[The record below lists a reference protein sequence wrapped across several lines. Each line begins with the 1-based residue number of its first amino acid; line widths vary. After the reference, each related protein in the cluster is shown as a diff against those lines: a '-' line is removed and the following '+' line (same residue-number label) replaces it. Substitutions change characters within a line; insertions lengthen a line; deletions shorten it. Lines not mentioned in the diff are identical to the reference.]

1 MTDHPELI
9 DSENVFEGRVF
20 GLRLDT
26 LRTPDGHTF
35 RREMIY
41 HPGAVCMVPIDSDGR
56 LLLVEQYRHGARTRL
71 LEIPAGTLEPGEDPG
86 ETAAR
91 ELREEVGMRAERVES
106 LGGFWI
112 APSYATEYLH
122 LYLCR
127 ELTPDPLPGDEDE
140 DIEVVRLTPD
150 EAVAAID
157 SGRIIDAK
165 SIAGILRWDR
175 LSDRGGG

>member
-20 GLRLDT
+20 TLRLDT
-26 LRTPDGHTF
+26 LRRPDGHTF

-56 LLLVEQYRHGARTRL
+56 LLLVEQYRHGAQTRL

>member
-20 GLRLDT
+20 ALRLDT

>member
-1 MTDHPELI
+1 MPEHPELT
-9 DSENVFEGRVF
+9 DSETVFAGRLF
-20 GLRLDT
+20 DLRLDT
-26 LRTPDGHTF
+26 LRAPEGHTF
-35 RREMIY
+35 QREMVY
-41 HPGAVCMVPIDSDGR
+41 HGGAVCMIPVDGEGR

-71 LEIPAGTLEPGEDPG
+71 LEIPAGTLEPGEDPS

-91 ELREEVGMRAERVES
+91 ELREEVGMRASRVES

-122 LYLCR
+122 LFLCTD
-127 ELTPDPLPGDEDE
+127 LTPDPLPGDEDE
-140 DIEVVRLTPD
+140 DIEVVPLTRD
-150 EAVAAID
+150 EALAAVD

-175 LSDRGGG
+175 LPER

>member
-20 GLRLDT
+20 ALRLDT
-26 LRTPDGHTF
+26 LRTPEGHTF

-41 HPGAVCMVPIDSDGR
+41 HPGAVCMIPVDSDGR

-140 DIEVVRLTPD
+140 DIEVVRLTRA

-165 SIAGILRWDR
+165 SIAGILRWER

>member
-1 MTDHPELI
+1 MTEHPEFL
-9 DSENVFEGRVF
+9 DSETVFEGRLYD
-20 GLRLDT
+20 LRLDT
-26 LRTPDGHTF
+26 LRAPEGHTF
-35 RREMIY
+35 RREMVY
-41 HPGAVCMVPIDSDGR
+41 HPGAVCMVPLDADGS

-91 ELREEVGMRAERVES
+91 EMREEVGMRAGRVEP

-112 APSYATEYLH
+112 APSWATEYLH
-122 LYLCR
+122 LYLCT

-140 DIEVVRLTPD
+140 DIEVVRLSRE
-150 EAVAAID
+150 EALAAID
-157 SGRIIDAK
+157 EGRIVDAK

-175 LSDRGGG
+175 LAGR

>member
-9 DSENVFEGRVF
+9 DSETVFDGRLF
-20 GLRLDT
+20 DLRLDT
-26 LRTPDGHTF
+26 LRMAEGHTF

-41 HPGAVCMVPIDSDGR
+41 HPGAVCMIPIDSDGL
-56 LLLVEQYRHGARTRL
+56 LLLVEQYRHGARARL

-86 ETAAR
+86 DTAAR
-91 ELREEVGMRAERVES
+91 ELREEVGMRAERVEP

-122 LYLCR
+122 LYLCTD
-127 ELTPDPLPGDEDE
+127 LTPDPLPGDEDE
-140 DIEVVRLTPD
+140 DIEVVRLTRD

-165 SIAGILRWDR
+165 SIAGILCWDR
-175 LSDRGGG
+175 LSDQ

>member
-1 MTDHPELI
+1 MAEQPELTG
-9 DSENVFEGRVF
+9 SEVVFDGRLF
-20 GLRLDT
+20 DLRLDT
-26 LRTPDGHTF
+26 LRSPEGRAF

-41 HPGAVCMVPIDSDGR
+41 HPGAVCMIPIDGEGA

-71 LEIPAGTLEPGEDPG
+71 LEIPAGTLEQGEDPG

-91 ELREEVGMRAERVES
+91 ELREEVGMRAGRVEP

-112 APSYATEYLH
+112 APSYATEYIH
-122 LYLCR
+122 LFVCR

-140 DIEVVRLTPD
+140 DIEIVRLTRD
-150 EAVAAID
+150 EALAAID
-157 SGRIIDAK
+157 SGRVIDAK

-175 LSDRGGG
+175 LRGR

>member
-91 ELREEVGMRAERVES
+91 ELREEVGMRADRVES

>member
-1 MTDHPELI
+1 MPEHPELT
-9 DSENVFEGRVF
+9 DSETVFDGRLF
-20 GLRLDT
+20 DLRLDT
-26 LRTPDGHTF
+26 LRAPEGHRF
-35 RREMIY
+35 QREMVY
-41 HPGAVCMVPIDSDGR
+41 HGGAVCMIPVDGEGR

-71 LEIPAGTLEPGEDPG
+71 LEIPAGTLEPGEDPS

-91 ELREEVGMRAERVES
+91 ELREEVGMRASRVES

-122 LYLCR
+122 LFLCTD
-127 ELTPDPLPGDEDE
+127 LTPDPLPGDEDE
-140 DIEVVRLTPD
+140 DIEVVPLTRD
-150 EAVAAID
+150 EALAAVD

-175 LSDRGGG
+175 LPEA

>member
-1 MTDHPELI
+1 MTQHPELLE
-9 DSENVFEGRVF
+9 SETVFEGRLYDILV
-20 GLRLDT
+20 DT
-26 LRTPDGHTF
+26 LRAPEGHTF
-35 RREMIY
+35 RREIVY
-41 HPGAVCMVPIDSDGR
+41 HPGAVCMVPLDADGR
-56 LLLVEQYRHGARTRL
+56 LLLVEQYRHGARARL

-91 ELREEVGMRAERVES
+91 ELREEVGMRADRVEA

-122 LYLCR
+122 LYVCS

-140 DIEVVRLTPD
+140 DIEVVRVTRE
-150 EAVAAID
+150 EALAAID
-157 SGRIIDAK
+157 EGRIIDAK

-175 LSDRGGG
+175 LSGR

>member
-20 GLRLDT
+20 ALRLDT
-26 LRTPDGHTF
+26 LRTPEGHTF

-140 DIEVVRLTPD
+140 DIEVVRLTPY

>member
-1 MTDHPELI
+1 MPEHPELT
-9 DSENVFEGRVF
+9 DSETVFDGRLF
-20 GLRLDT
+20 DLRLDT
-26 LRTPDGHTF
+26 LRAPEGHTF
-35 RREMIY
+35 QREMVY
-41 HPGAVCMVPIDSDGR
+41 HGGAVCMIPVDGEGR

-71 LEIPAGTLEPGEDPG
+71 LEIPAGTLEPGEDPS

-91 ELREEVGMRAERVES
+91 ELREEVGMRASRVES

-122 LYLCR
+122 LFLCTD
-127 ELTPDPLPGDEDE
+127 LTPDPLPGDEDE
-140 DIEVVRLTPD
+140 DIEVVPLTRD
-150 EAVAAID
+150 EALAAVD

-175 LSDRGGG
+175 LSER

>member
-9 DSENVFEGRVF
+9 DSETVFDGRLF
-20 GLRLDT
+20 DLRLDT
-26 LRTPDGHTF
+26 LLTPEGHTF

-41 HPGAVCMVPIDSDGR
+41 HPGAVCMIPVDSDGL
-56 LLLVEQYRHGARTRL
+56 LLLVEQYRHGARARL

-86 ETAAR
+86 DTAAR
-91 ELREEVGMRAERVES
+91 ELREEVGMRAKRVEP

-122 LYLCR
+122 LYLCTD
-127 ELTPDPLPGDEDE
+127 LTPDPLPGDEDE
-140 DIEVVRLTPD
+140 DIEVVRLTRD

-175 LSDRGGG
+175 LSDQ

>member
-9 DSENVFEGRVF
+9 DSETVFDGRLF
-20 GLRLDT
+20 DLRLDT
-26 LRTPDGHTF
+26 LRMAEGHTF

-41 HPGAVCMVPIDSDGR
+41 HPGAVCMIPVDSDGL
-56 LLLVEQYRHGARTRL
+56 LLLVEQYRHGARARL

-86 ETAAR
+86 DTAAR
-91 ELREEVGMRAERVES
+91 ELREEVGMRAKRVEP

-122 LYLCR
+122 LYLCTD
-127 ELTPDPLPGDEDE
+127 LTPDPLPGDEDE
-140 DIEVVRLTPD
+140 DIEVVRLTRD

-157 SGRIIDAK
+157 SGRIVDAK

-175 LSDRGGG
+175 LSGQ